1 MSLGHRGKNLVAVRV
16 RGTDLLLPTE
26 TGGNRGFLGSDHEL
40 PLGTRGRRSTPATTT
55 SGRLGGRLIL
65 ALLLELS
72 TSLQQ
77 TLVSVDS
84 IPKLVVRVLV
94 LVARIL
100 AAARNLASSD
110 QARQAV
116 QRHGVLGMFAGLGR
130 RTALAFLLRFIHHFD

>member
-1 MSLGHRGKNLVAVRV
+1 MSLRHRGKNLVAVRV

-26 TGGNRGFLGSDHEL
+26 TGGNRGFLGSNHEL

-77 TLVSVDS
+77 ALMSIHS
-84 IPKLVVRVLV
+84 IPKLLVRVLV
-94 LVARIL
+94 LVARVL
-100 AAARNLASSD
+100 AAARNFADPD
-110 QARQAV
+110 QARHTV
-116 QRHGVLGMFAGLGR
+116 QGNRVLGMLAGLGR
-130 RTALAFLLRFIHHFD
+130 RTALAFFLRFIHHFD